1 MNRRVFLATFLAG
14 STTVIAGCSSDGGDT
29 PADAG
34 TRTTATDTATST
46 GARTGTTRTGSR
58 TTTSEQTTAAT
69 EPTTEETTP
78 TETETEESTPT
89 ETQTPQAGLSVEQSS
104 LVEYE
109 QYGETNLAVDG
120 VIRNTSSRPLSYAQA
135 SAQFLDGSDTV
146 IGESLTNLTPLLS
159 GDGWKFRIDYYSE
172 QDQPASD
179 VDSYQLF
186 TDFRRASG
194 EPGSPNLTVTESTL
208 VEKTEFGET
217 TKAVQG
223 TIENTSDS
231 ALGYVEAN
239 AQFLDA
245 NGVIVGS
252 FISNTEN
259 LQSDQS
265 WAFEVD
271 YFSETGTPV
280 SEVVDY
286 NLFATE

>member
-1 MNRRVFLATFLAG
+1 MDRRAFLATFLAG

-58 TTTSEQTTAAT
+58 TTTRDRTTTAT
-69 EPTTEETTP
+69 EPATAEPTP
-78 TETETEESTPT
+78 TETETAEPTPT
-89 ETQTPQAGLSVEQSS
+89 ETQTPQVGLSVEQSS

-109 QYGETNLAVDG
+109 AYDETMLAVDG
-120 VIRNTSSRPLSYAQA
+120 VLRNTSDRPLSYVEA
-135 SAQFLDGSDTV
+135 SAQFLDSSNTV

-159 GDGWKFRIDYYSE
+159 GGGWKFRIDYYSE
-172 QDQPASD
+172 QDRPASD
-179 VDSYQLF
+179 VESYQLF

-194 EPGSPNLTVTESTL
+194 VPGSPNLDVTDSEL

-217 TKAVQG
+217 SKAVQG
-223 TIENTSDS
+223 TIRNTGDS
-231 ALGYVEAN
+231 SLEYVEAN

-245 NGVIVGS
+245 DGIIVGS